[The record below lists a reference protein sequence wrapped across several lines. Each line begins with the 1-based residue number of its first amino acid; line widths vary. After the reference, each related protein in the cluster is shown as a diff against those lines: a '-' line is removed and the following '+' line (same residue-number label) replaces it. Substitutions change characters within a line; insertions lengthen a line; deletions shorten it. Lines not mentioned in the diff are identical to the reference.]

1 MAKLRIVLADD
12 HQLLREGVGLLIN
25 SQPDMEVV
33 GEASNGA
40 EALLCARNL
49 LPDVLLMDLTMP
61 GLNGLQA
68 TSLIKT
74 EIPAIKILA
83 LTAHED
89 ETYLR
94 QLINAKAS
102 GYLLKRSA
110 SNELIQAIRAVAA
123 GELYFDRALAGKAL
137 TAHLPVSVAKHGAR
151 QIELSDREREV
162 LIMVAWGYSNKEIS
176 AKLAVSVRTV
186 ETYRSRIGEKLGLHS
201 RTELVRFALREGWLS
216 EDAPVDNKV

>member
-40 EALLCARNL
+40 EALQCARNL